1 MRVLPALCATVVLLA
16 TPALAQDRTEPR
28 RPDQVVLELLAEAWS
43 ETETAT
49 VHAGIEAAFTGKQT
63 ASVREQVL
71 AALAKVAPEA
81 KWHLTAF
88 DQVKDAAGL
97 ERWRITAETRLGES
111 QLGGI
116 RDRADGASRPGL
128 KVAINHIDFTPTL
141 AERESTL
148 SGLRQQIYRDVKAE
162 LERLKTVYPDR
173 KFRLRSIDF
182 VHDRPVYRAEFA
194 RQAAAPGVASAP
206 ASAPMNV
213 AQKLVVRATVVLA
226 DGD

>member
-1 MRVLPALCATVVLLA
+1 MRMLPILSVAVLLLA
-16 TPALAQDRTEPR
+16 SPAPAQERPEPR
-28 RPDQVVLELLAEAWS
+28 RPDQVVLELQAEAWS

-49 VHAGIEAAFTGKQT
+49 VHAAIEAAFTGRQT
-63 ASVREQVL
+63 ATVREQVL
-71 AALAKVAPEA
+71 SALAKVVPDA

-88 DQVKDAAGL
+88 DQVKDPAGL
-97 ERWRITAETRLGES
+97 ERWRITAETRLGEG

-148 SGLRQQIYRDVKAE
+148 SGLRQQIYRDAKAE

-182 VHDRPVYRAEFA
+182 LHERPVYRAEMA
-194 RQAAAPGVASAP
+194 RQAATGVAAMP